1 VQGRDLDS
9 VARDVER
16 AVQSVSFPLEYHA
29 VLLGEYA
36 ERQAAQQR
44 LLIAGLIVALG
55 AFLLLQA
62 AFQSWRLAAMTS
74 FTLPLALVGGLVASM
89 LAGGGALSL
98 GSLVGLIAVLG
109 IAIRNGIL
117 LISHFQ
123 HLEHEEGEPLGA
135 GLVLR
140 GARERLAPIVT
151 SALATGVALAPVLL
165 LGNVPGLEIWHPI
178 AVAILGGLVSVTLFS
193 LFIIPGLYLRFAP
206 RAVAPLEHGA

>member
-1 VQGRDLDS
+1 
-9 VARDVER
+9 
-16 AVQSVSFPLEYHA
+16 VSFPLEYHA

-62 AFQSWRLAAMTS
+62 AFQSWRLAAMTF
-74 FTLPLALVGGLVASM
+74 FTLPLALVGGLVAAA

-123 HLEHEEGEPLGA
+123 HLEREGEPLGA
-135 GLVLR
+135 GLILR
-140 GARERLAPIVT
+140 GARERLAPIVMT
-151 SALATGVALAPVLL
+151 ALATGMALAPVLL
-165 LGNVPGLEIWHPI
+165 FGNVPGLEIWHPI
-178 AVAILGGLVSVTLFS
+178 AVAILGGLVTATLFS
-193 LFIIPGLYLRFAP
+193 LFIVPGLYLRFAS
-206 RAVAPLEHGA
+206 RVVAPLEHGT